1 MAIEPRVVMGV
12 ARVALALAKLP
23 PAKLV
28 ETVPVTVPRVVT
40 PWKENRH
47 SEREIL

>member
-1 MAIEPRVVMGV
+1 MVPRVVIGV
-12 ARVALALAKLP
+12 ARVALVALAMLP

-40 PWKENRH
+40 P
-47 SEREIL
+47 

>member
-1 MAIEPRVVMGV
+1 MGV
-12 ARVALALAKLP
+12 ARVALALARLP

-40 PWKENRH
+40 PGKENRH

>member
-1 MAIEPRVVMGV
+1 MVMGV

-23 PAKLV
+23 LAKLV

-40 PWKENRH
+40 PWRTDTARGKYFNH
-47 SEREIL
+47 S